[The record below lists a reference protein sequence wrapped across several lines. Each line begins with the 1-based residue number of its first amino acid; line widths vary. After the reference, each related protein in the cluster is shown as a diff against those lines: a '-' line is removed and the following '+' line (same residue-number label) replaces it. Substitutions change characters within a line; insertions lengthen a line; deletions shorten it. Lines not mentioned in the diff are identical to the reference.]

1 MFFLQMAR
9 ILLCIPDRTSFI
21 KEIDMATDPLF
32 DISTPDSI
40 SSIMTLKKFFLPAAM
55 ACLFLVQASCLQA
68 ADPCQLEDILVT
80 ARGVESQICLTP
92 GGTAVMEAQDLF
104 QAQDP
109 SVTHTLSQIPGV
121 EKISDSAWGSEIN
134 IRGMGRNRVV
144 FLIDGC
150 RVNTATDIN
159 GRFGFINTNEIERIE
174 VLKGPVSALY
184 GSGAMGGVIN
194 IITKKGK
201 FSTQTDTATTLG
213 AVTGSNPKGFTAFGD
228 TALNSKNFWIYAFG
242 AKRDY
247 DSYDTGSGNEQA
259 NSFFEDGNLSLKSGF
274 KWNPEN
280 ITEMNIQYSKGE
292 DIGIPGKGLALP
304 VGPTVTYPDSHR
316 TLIRLAHHISPVSP
330 VLSQSDLT
338 LFYQEIERDVTM
350 EFPEGSSMDSIK
362 PWGLHE
368 TLGAKWQNVL
378 HLGSHNLVTGLD
390 VWSWAMETSR
400 EKTLASGLIGI
411 DTPLADARQTSA
423 GFFME
428 DDMDITQS
436 IILNLGGRMDY
447 IKTKSDELYDWIVPP
462 SSAIIPTLKRTAQSN
477 WDTSWDAHAGL
488 TWRPASDWSMTL
500 LTAAAY
506 RAPDLMER
514 YKYLAFSGG
523 EIYGNPDLD
532 PERSWFFEYGLH
544 YRAGKLSLSG
554 AVYANFLKDMITE
567 ELVSGTTNIYQM
579 ENVNKARLL
588 GGELEA
594 AYHMD
599 KWRVFATLA
608 YTRGTDETNDTD
620 LAFVPPLNGMAGI
633 AHNDKGPGL
642 WGEVNLKWAAKQ
654 DKIAAGETQTPGWA
668 TVNARAGYRFTIV
681 QTRHEFMIGLDNIF
695 DVDYANHLSTSR
707 GIELSEPGFN
717 ALAAWK
723 MEF

>member
-1 MFFLQMAR
+1 MA
-9 ILLCIPDRTSFI
+9 P
-21 KEIDMATDPLF
+21 DPLF
-32 DISTPDSI
+32 DISTPDASPI
-40 SSIMTLKKFFLPAAM
+40 TILKKLFLPVAM
-55 ACLFLVQASCLQA
+55 AFLFLLQASYLQA

-104 QAQDP
+104 HAQDP

-121 EKISDSAWGSEIN
+121 EKLSDSAWGSEIN

-159 GRFGFINTNEIERIE
+159 GRFGFINPNEIERIE

-213 AVTGSNPKGFTAFGD
+213 VVTGSNPKGFTTFWD

-247 DSYDTGSGNEQA
+247 DAYDTGSGNEQA

-304 VGPTVTYPDSHR
+304 VGPTITYPDSHR
-316 TLIRLAHHISPVSP
+316 TLVSLTHHISPVSP
-330 VLSQSDLT
+330 VLAQSDLT
-338 LFYQEIERDVTM
+338 LFYQEIERDVDM
-350 EFPEGSSMDSIK
+350 EFPESSAMDSIK

-378 HLGSHNLVTGLD
+378 NLGSHSLVTGLD
-390 VWSWAMETSR
+390 IWSWAMETSR
-400 EKTLASGLIGI
+400 EKNFASGLTGI

-436 IILNLGGRMDY
+436 ILLNLGGRIDY

-462 SSAIIPTLKRTAQSN
+462 SPAMIPKLKRNAQSN
-477 WDTSWDAHAGL
+477 SDTSWDAHAGL

-544 YRAGKLSLSG
+544 YRTSNLRLSG

-567 ELVSGTTNIYQM
+567 ELNSGTTNVYQM

-594 AYHMD
+594 EYHMD

-608 YTRGTDETNDTD
+608 YTRGTDETNDT

-633 AHNDKGPGL
+633 GHNDKGDGL

-668 TVNARAGYRFTIV
+668 TVNARAGYRFTIR
-681 QTRHEFMIGLDNIF
+681 QTRHELMIGLDNIF